1 MRIARSNR
9 AETARRGRG
18 ARFERA
24 RSHSRIRGSS
34 DARVRRTRVCI
45 FFMALQRQAGGGV
58 VFDFAKREA
67 WVRDAPRPRLAGR
80 KRDAR

>member
-1 MRIARSNR
+1 MR
-9 AETARRGRG
+9 E
-18 ARFERA
+18 FEE
-24 RSHSRIRGSS
+24 
-34 DARVRRTRVCI
+34 TRVCI